1 MLPQE
6 QNTAPALQVVGLSK
20 SFTRTRALVDAD
32 LTIAPGEVHALLGQ
46 NGSGKSTL
54 IKILSGYH
62 MPDPGGTVHIA
73 GAELP
78 FEAPVQSYRLGCR
91 IVQQDLGLVLNISV
105 LDNLA
110 LSSGFPTTAGTIKPR
125 ASVAQARQDLAKL
138 HLDIDPRV
146 PVSTLSASQ
155 RTGVA
160 VARAIRDDA
169 EYPPRLLI
177 LDEPTATLPVNEV
190 DSLLE
195 MVQRMAAT
203 GVGVL
208 YVTHH
213 LGEVFRIGDRLTVLR
228 DGRIVGSGPVTQFD
242 HNSLVHLLVGE
253 ELEQEER
260 EARAERAARAAHH
273 EEQPI
278 LEVKDLSGG
287 AVAGVSLAVSPGE
300 IVGLAGLTGSGR
312 DEVLGQVFGSFP
324 RDDGLVRVRGEEL
337 ADSRPDLAI
346 GRGVAY
352 LSPDRKTT
360 GAVMNMTARENL
372 TLPNLQPFWKG
383 GIIRRRLETSRT
395 KEWFERLGVRPAG
408 TFNEPLGIFSGGNQ
422 QKILFGKWLSQT
434 PSIFLL
440 DEPTQG
446 VDVGAKADLHRE
458 LRQSASDGAAI
469 VISSSDLEELA
480 DLCSRVL
487 VLVDGRIS
495 AELAGADL
503 TETTITREFMPTA
516 EAPA

>member
-6 QNTAPALQVVGLSK
+6 QNTVPALRVVRLSK
-20 SFTRTRALVDAD
+20 SFTRTRALADAD

-62 MPDPGGTVHIA
+62 MPDPGGMVQIA
-73 GAELP
+73 GTALP

-91 IVQQDLGLVLNISV
+91 IVQQDLGLVLNLSV

-110 LSSGFPTTAGTIKPR
+110 MSSGFPTTAGTIRPK
-125 ASVAQARQDLAKL
+125 ASIEQARQDLAKL
-138 HLDIDPRV
+138 NLDIDPRV

-160 VARAIRDDA
+160 VARAIRDDPD
-169 EYPPRLLI
+169 YPPHLLV
-177 LDEPTATLPVNEV
+177 LDEPTATLPVDEV

-213 LGEVFRIGDRLTVLR
+213 LSEVFRIGDRLTVLR
-228 DGRIVGSGPVTQFD
+228 DGRVVGSGPVTEFD
-242 HNSLVHLLVGE
+242 HDSLVHLLVGE
-253 ELEQEER
+253 ELEKEER
-260 EARAERAARAAHH
+260 EARTERAARAAR
-273 EEQPI
+273 QRATPV
-278 LEVKDLSGG
+278 LEVEGLVGG
-287 AVAGVSLAVSPGE
+287 AVGGVSLAVSPGE

-324 RDDGLVRVRGEEL
+324 RQDGIVRVRGEGL

-352 LSPDRKTT
+352 LSPDRKAS

-372 TLPNLQPFWKG
+372 TLPNLKPFWNG
-383 GIIRRRLETSRT
+383 ALLRRKLETVRT
-395 KEWFERLGVRPAG
+395 KEWFERLSVRPAG
-408 TFNEPLGIFSGGNQ
+408 TYNEPLAIFSGGNQ
-422 QKILFGKWLSQT
+422 QKILFGKWLSQG

-458 LRQSASDGAAI
+458 LRQSADEGAAI
-469 VISSSDLEELA
+469 VISSSDLEELS

-487 VLVDGRIS
+487 VIVDGRIS
-495 AELAGADL
+495 TELAGAEV
-503 TETTITREFMPTA
+503 TETTITRAFMPTA